1 MKRML
6 DELKKLDYDYRV
18 PVDFSKK
25 VMQEIKN
32 IEAQRKIESRRYVIT
47 WASTAAVLIIA
58 VVISLKTNIKNEVL
72 FEKNNIM
79 NNTLNESD
87 YNVNNNDALVGNS
100 LDEDKEDSLD
110 NMKNMYLNNSL
121 ENSISNDIDMTSNST
136 SCEIQWFD
144 GSTTSEKAQ
153 VKTSRSGDTSIED
166 IENVLLDKG
175 LVIDEINSEYIV
187 VNSNVD
193 EIKAILSEYGEL
205 ISITEVN
212 GKVKIQKEV

>member
-6 DELKKLDYDYRV
+6 DELKKMDYDYRV
-18 PVDFSKK
+18 PADFSKK

-32 IEAQRKIESRRYVIT
+32 IEAQRKIESRKYVIT

-100 LDEDKEDSLD
+100 LDEDKEDSLG

-136 SCEIQWFD
+136 SCEIQWLD

-166 IENVLLDKG
+166 IENLLLDKG